1 MIPPWQKTNKLI
13 KTSNYVFKASNKI
26 NENSCVLWSMLEIKA
41 PEQLRWN
48 YSGDFIIEFEQIPH
62 LFLTFP
68 LIHLCWFQKSE
79 NDANSKWTTYE
90 CTSSQSPPHLQKSVH
105 FNEFEMH
112 VISESPGM
120 SSQSLF
126 EVSFCPFWKQVFY
139 CFQHDPALSHR
150 IYFYK
155 FTNVFTSER
164 PKLLELIMELHGGW
178 ELTYD
183 FLFFF
188 LFIFFCY
195 YCIIVLFL
203 PVFFVFFLFFHFLI
217 FILFSFCF
225 HFVFILFIL
234 IS

>member
-1 MIPPWQKTNKLI
+1 MIN
-13 KTSNYVFKASNKI
+13 
-26 NENSCVLWSMLEIKA
+26 
-41 PEQLRWN
+41 
-48 YSGDFIIEFEQIPH
+48 
-62 LFLTFP
+62 
-68 LIHLCWFQKSE
+68 LCWFQKSE

-126 EVSFCPFWKQVFY
+126 EVSFRPFWKQVFY

-195 YCIIVLFL
+195 YCIIFLFF
-203 PVFFVFFLFFHFLI
+203 PVFFFFFLFFHFFI

>member
-1 MIPPWQKTNKLI
+1 MIDVRNKSTRATPVKLLWWLYCWVWADSTPFLNFSIDKFMLI
-13 KTSNYVFKASNKI
+13 
-26 NENSCVLWSMLEIKA
+26 
-41 PEQLRWN
+41 
-48 YSGDFIIEFEQIPH
+48 
-62 LFLTFP
+62 FLM
-68 LIHLCWFQKSE
+68 KSE

-112 VISESPGM
+112 VISEIPGM

-178 ELTYD
+178 ELTYH

-188 LFIFFCY
+188 FCSFSFV
-195 YCIIVLFL
+195 IIVLLFYFS
-203 PVFFVFFLFFHFLI
+203 PFFLFFFYFFIFLC
-217 FILFSFCF
+217 LFCF
-225 HFVFILFIL
+225 HFVFILFL
-234 IS
+234 SCSFSFLNFS

>member
-1 MIPPWQKTNKLI
+1 
-13 KTSNYVFKASNKI
+13 
-26 NENSCVLWSMLEIKA
+26 MLEIKA

-48 YSGDFIIEFEQIPH
+48 YSGDFIVEFEQIPH

-68 LIHLCWFQKSE
+68 LINLCWFQKSE

-90 CTSSQSPPHLQKSVH
+90 CTSSQSPPHSQKSVH

-139 CFQHDPALSHR
+139 RFQHDPALSHR

-203 PVFFVFFLFFHFLI
+203 PVFFVFFLFFHFFM

>member
-1 MIPPWQKTNKLI
+1 
-13 KTSNYVFKASNKI
+13 
-26 NENSCVLWSMLEIKA
+26 MLEIKA

-48 YSGDFIIEFEQIPH
+48 YSGDFIVEFEQIPH

-68 LIHLCWFQKSE
+68 LINLCWFQKSE

-164 PKLLELIMELHGGW
+164 PKLLELIMELHDGW

-188 LFIFFCY
+188 FVHFLLLLLYYCFISPRFFCFFFIFS
-195 YCIIVLFL
+195 
-203 PVFFVFFLFFHFLI
+203 FFYVYFV

-225 HFVFILFIL
+225 YLVHSHFLIFLKNFFSFCFFLDFISFCFLKQNQMKNT
-234 IS
+234 